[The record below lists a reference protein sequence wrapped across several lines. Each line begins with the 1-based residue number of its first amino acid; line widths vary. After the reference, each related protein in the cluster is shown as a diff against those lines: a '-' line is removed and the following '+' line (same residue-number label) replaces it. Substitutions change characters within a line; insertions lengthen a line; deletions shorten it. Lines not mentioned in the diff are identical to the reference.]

1 MSEHRP
7 DGPALHLVPGTDPE
21 ADGDAVTEARQDV
34 EAPEADAPPV
44 DGPPVDDATEDA
56 PRDPLLA
63 RAERIADLPLAER
76 PAAFDGLN
84 RAVVAELNTL
94 EEG

>member
-1 MSEHRP
+1 MSDET
-7 DGPALHLVPGTDPE
+7 PATAEGRTLHLVPEP
-21 ADGDAVTEARQDV
+21 
-34 EAPEADAPPV
+34 APDEEPV
-44 DGPPVDDATEDA
+44 D
-56 PRDPLLA
+56 RDPLLA

-84 RAVVAELNTL
+84 RAVVAELNAL

>member
-1 MSEHRP
+1 MTEHRP
-7 DGPALHLVPGTDPE
+7 DGPALHLVPADEPDTDPVP
-21 ADGDAVTEARQDV
+21 ADDEGTAS
-34 EAPEADAPPV
+34 
-44 DGPPVDDATEDA
+44 
-56 PRDPLLA
+56 RDPLLA

>member
-1 MSEHRP
+1 MIEHP
-7 DGPALHLVPGTDPE
+7 DDGPALHLVPAAHPDRT
-21 ADGDAVTEARQDV
+21 
-34 EAPEADAPPV
+34 DAPAAEPTDDEPADDV
-44 DGPPVDDATEDA
+44 PADDAPAEVDA

-63 RAERIADLPLAER
+63 RAERIADLPLDER

>member
-1 MSEHRP
+1 MTDDPEAP
-7 DGPALHLVPGTDPE
+7 PALHLVS
-21 ADGDAVTEARQDV
+21 
-34 EAPEADAPPV
+34 PPAT
-44 DGPPVDDATEDA
+44 DDATDA
-56 PRDPLLA
+56 DEQTPSPEEARDPLLA

>member
-1 MSEHRP
+1 MTEHPPAPDTSTDEPERP
-7 DGPALHLVPGTDPE
+7 ADGP
-21 ADGDAVTEARQDV
+21 
-34 EAPEADAPPV
+34 
-44 DGPPVDDATEDA
+44 DDTTAEH
-56 PRDPLLA
+56 RDPLLA
-63 RAERIADLPLAER
+63 RAERIAELPLDER

>member
-1 MSEHRP
+1 MSEHD
-7 DGPALHLVPGTDPE
+7 DGPALHLVPAADP
-21 ADGDAVTEARQDV
+21 
-34 EAPEADAPPV
+34 ADAEPTDASTDAPV
-44 DGPPVDDATEDA
+44 DGPEDEA

-94 EEG
+94 DEG

>member
-1 MSEHRP
+1 MSEHR
-7 DGPALHLVPGTDPE
+7 DDAPALHLVPAT
-21 ADGDAVTEARQDV
+21 DGDPTGTPDV
-34 EAPEADAPPV
+34 EAT
-44 DGPPVDDATEDA
+44 DATDAAEVSEDDG

>member
-7 DGPALHLVPGTDPE
+7 DGPALHLVPATDPTTG
-21 ADGDAVTEARQDV
+21 ADAQPESEVQA
-34 EAPEADAPPV
+34 EAPTAEDVAQVDAG
-44 DGPPVDDATEDA
+44 DLAAEEE

-84 RAVVAELNTL
+84 RAVVAELNPL

>member
-7 DGPALHLVPGTDPE
+7 DGPALHLVTGTDPE
-21 ADGDAVTEARQDV
+21 PDRDEVDV
-34 EAPEADAPPV
+34 APEAETPPADTPSEDAP
-44 DGPPVDDATEDA
+44 TEDA
-56 PRDPLLA
+56 TRDPLLA